1 MNTATM
7 ITDGKRMPF
16 TVLSDRHVH
25 AGQPVEPGAIIH
37 LTPAQGARQ
46 IDMGNVRPATAAEIK
61 ADEAKTIPAAAAAQ
75 PEVN

>member
-1 MNTATM
+1 MNL
-7 ITDGKRMPF
+7 IPDHKRMPF
-16 TVLSDRHVH
+16 AVVSDRHYH

-46 IDMGNVRPATAAEIK
+46 TDIGNVRPASPADIKAAEDK
-61 ADEAKTIPAAAAAQ
+61 AKPAAAAAQ